1 MPTIVTSRRTDEEQL
16 LRGYTGRV
24 FLLLTLVY
32 LAMKTGQRL
41 LSPLLPLIID
51 DLGITSFVAGVGLS
65 LMAVLRA
72 VLQYPSGRFS
82 DGLSRATILLAA
94 FGLGVTGFVLLVA
107 TPTYL
112 VFLAAVC
119 VLGSAIGLFDPAARA
134 LISDL
139 FYEKR
144 GRAFGLH
151 SRGRPS
157 RNRGCLYGRGFDGPD
172 LANGVRSLNRCARP
186 RLAPPQGLEPRSS
199 RG

>member
-24 FLLLTLVY
+24 FLLLLTLVY

-41 LSPLLPLIID
+41 LPPLLPLIVD
-51 DLGITSFVAGVGLS
+51 DFGITPFVAGVGLS
-65 LMAVLRA
+65 LMTIVRA
-72 VLQYPSGRFS
+72 VLQYLSGRFS

-94 FGLGVTGFVLLVA
+94 FGLNVTGFVLLVA

-112 VFLAAVC
+112 TFLAAVC
-119 VLGSAIGLFDPAARA
+119 VLGSAIGLFDTSARA

-144 GRAFGLH
+144 RRAFGLH
-151 SRGRPS
+151 TLPG
-157 RNRGCLYGRGFDGPD
+157 D
-172 LANGVRSLNRCARP
+172 LAGIVAAGMAVVLTVRTWRTAFVPSIGVLV
-186 RLAPPQGLEPRSS
+186 LAVLLFKA
-199 RG
+199 